1 MESDK
6 SKLFVGGISRET
18 SEVILRDH
26 FGKYG
31 TVLSSVVAKDRN
43 TKSPRGFAFVLF
55 SDSSSADKALQDT
68 HVILGRTVEVKKA
81 IPRSEQ
87 PYPNQHQNQQ
97 QQQQQQ
103 PHHYPD
109 QQQNSGFSLNG
120 SDAADNNSNFR
131 TKKLFVGGLS
141 ATLTE
146 EEFRNYFERF
156 GRITDVVVMHD
167 SFTNRPRGFG
177 FVTFDSEE
185 SVENVMQKNF
195 HELNNRLVEVKRAVP
210 KEGSNGRY
218 SNQNMKS
225 GAVRGSPYN
234 GFQAVEFTLN
244 DSGYGM
250 FPGYAPLPA
259 HNPVG
264 DYLYGTGVYGS
275 GYPIVGYSR
284 IGYGVTPATPRGP
297 LYAPV
302 MLGPRVY
309 PPPYGSPSV
318 YPAYMNSGVGI
329 VGTAAGGFNG
339 IIGTGVD
346 GKWNGGNG
354 DQPANDI
361 EPQIEAVNG
370 SAAADCSGLKEC
382 SGGAS
387 GEQDQK
393 SVNEELK
400 PSQVE
405 VSR

>member
-1 MESDK
+1 MEPDK
-6 SKLFVGGISRET
+6 GKVFVGGISRET
-18 SEVILRDH
+18 SEAILRDH

-43 TKSPRGFAFVLF
+43 TKIPRGFAFILF

-87 PYPNQHQNQQ
+87 HQN
-97 QQQQQQ
+97 QQQQQ
-103 PHHYPD
+103 PHHYPN
-109 QQQNSGFSLNG
+109 QQQNSGFSMTMNG
-120 SDAADNNSNFR
+120 SDAADSNNNFR

-146 EEFRNYFERF
+146 EDFRNYFERF

-167 SFTNRPRGFG
+167 SLTNRPRGFG

-218 SNQNMKS
+218 SNQNMKP

-234 GFQAVEFTLN
+234 GFQAVEFTSN
-244 DSGYGM
+244 GSGYGM
-250 FPGYAPLPA
+250 FPGYAPLPS

-275 GYPIVGYSR
+275 GYPMVGYNR
-284 IGYGVTPATPRGP
+284 IDYGVTPATPRGP

-309 PPPYGSPSV
+309 PLPYGSPSI
-318 YPAYMNSGVGI
+318 YPAYMNSGFGLM
-329 VGTAAGGFNG
+329 GAAAGGFNG
-339 IIGTGVD
+339 IIGTGID
-346 GKWNGGNG
+346 GKWNDANG

-361 EPQIEAVNG
+361 QPQIEAVNG
-370 SAAADCSGLKEC
+370 STDASGLKEC
-382 SGGAS
+382 SGCAS
-387 GEQDQK
+387 GEQEHK
-393 SVNEELK
+393 SVDGELK
-400 PSQVE
+400 PSRVE